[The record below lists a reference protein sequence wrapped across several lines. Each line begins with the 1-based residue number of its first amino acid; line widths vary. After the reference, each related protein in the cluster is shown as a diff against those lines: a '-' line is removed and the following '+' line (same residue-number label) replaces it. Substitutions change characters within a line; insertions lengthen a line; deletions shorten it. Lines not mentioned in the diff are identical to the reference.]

1 MDPNQ
6 PDKDTLWSTNR
17 LLSDLERK
25 LSIVSNNSASSNQ
38 TQHSQSSS
46 VIVDRNFSGIAKEN
60 VQSSVLQYIKSNEN
74 EFNPNELF
82 EERQQKFL
90 TKLGRTYNDDKFGLK
105 NNEQEFCKVRLSVD
119 DSACNDDSKEV
130 GSSTYGNRDTESNQ
144 EPETPD
150 MTYDDEDDTYIDDGE
165 GDDKMF
171 FDDDDDDLLLS
182 PEPPRSPPREIDP
195 DKVYGLYDFSGPDP
209 LHCTL
214 TRDEPVYLINDE
226 DNYWCLIKKLSKEER
241 IEVLRIRQ
249 NVDGDIEDPFD
260 DEEYE
265 KIGFVPAECL
275 ESYEER
281 LARLNCFKNEEL
293 EKLTRENIDNN
304 DLIQILGEP
313 FSTDDN
319 SQAISSLNNTSTTG
333 LVRKNMKAN
342 KSVTFED
349 LGILDFYDE
358 DDGVNKGNG
367 EFGQHLLS
375 ISHDEL
381 QSLSLPRN
389 EEDKTSEVLSDVYPT
404 EMPLIIK
411 KNNKKSSPYETI
423 PNQPS
428 DSSKTSET
436 DRSIQETNSPEI
448 IEILDPE
455 DDIEVSHVIHINKQE
470 PEINSNVKPIDPNE
484 IITVTDS
491 DSIEDEKK
499 DEEHMFNNPYS
510 CFVKPPT
517 MKQKDQDNSS
527 IGSFSP
533 DTPPQ
538 RKTFS
543 SSNLA
548 VNEQVSNDLSSLR
561 RSDVL
566 DRLNKITFDIQ
577 EQLKL
582 NDYDSFNEESN
593 HLLGVEKSLR
603 KSSDPRRIDFES
615 EDDDEYN
622 FDDYAFD
629 DDYYYRN
636 ESDPDDQGESE
647 DVGIITPLTSS
658 NSLSNAI
665 TPIRADSLEKRKSKP
680 VHEMFVPV
688 LGKFDLLAEKLARL
702 DELI

>member
-6 PDKDTLWSTNR
+6 PDRDTLWSTNR

-313 FSTDDN
+313 FSTDEN

-423 PNQPS
+423 PNQSS

-484 IITVTDS
+484 IITVTDL

>member
-6 PDKDTLWSTNR
+6 PDRDTLWSTNR

-130 GSSTYGNRDTESNQ
+130 GSSTYGDRDTESNH

-293 EKLTRENIDNN
+293 EKLTRENTDNN

-313 FSTDDN
+313 FSTDEN

-436 DRSIQETNSPEI
+436 NRSIQETNSPEI

-470 PEINSNVKPIDPNE
+470 PEINSNVKPVDPNE

-491 DSIEDEKK
+491 DSIEGEKK

-582 NDYDSFNEESN
+582 NDYGSFNEESN
-593 HLLGVEKSLR
+593 HLLGVEKSMR
-603 KSSDPRRIDFES
+603 KSSDSRRIDFES